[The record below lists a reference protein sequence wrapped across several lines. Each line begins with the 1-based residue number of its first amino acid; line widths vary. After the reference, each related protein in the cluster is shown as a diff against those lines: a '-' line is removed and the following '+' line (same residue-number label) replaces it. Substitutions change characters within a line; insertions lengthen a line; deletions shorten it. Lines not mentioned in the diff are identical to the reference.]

1 MTNRAE
7 LDSGLQPE
15 LQFHKMHGAGNDFV
29 LLDLRR
35 QPAPVE
41 PTRLGDLAK
50 RLSDRRRGIGCDQL
64 LLLHP
69 PQRAESVARYE
80 IRNPDGSAAGQCGNG
95 ARCIALYLEMNGETG
110 QGSFTLESPSGP
122 VHIERCADG
131 EFRIDMGVPGF
142 DPELVPISMTS
153 PDGRYRLESP
163 LGPLEFGAIS
173 MGNPHAVLEVDDVD
187 LAAVET
193 IGPFLGRH
201 EVFPEGCN
209 IGFAEVVDRDT
220 IRLRVY
226 ERGTGET
233 LACGSGA
240 CAAVAVLQRAG
251 RVNETVNVFL
261 PGGHLVIEWRGIGL
275 NIRMKGP
282 ATHVFSGKVNHE

>member
-1 MTNRAE
+1 MTRNPD
-7 LDSGLQPE
+7 LH
-15 LQFHKMHGAGNDFV
+15 FHKMHGAGNDFV

-35 QPAPVE
+35 QTTPEDSV
-41 PTRLGDLAK
+41 RLGELAS
-50 RLSDRRRGIGCDQL
+50 RLANRHLGIGCDQVL
-64 LLLHP
+64 LLYP
-69 PQRAESVARYE
+69 PEETGHLVRYA
-80 IRNPDGSAAGQCGNG
+80 IRNPDGSEAGQCGNG

-131 EFRIDMGVPGF
+131 EFRIDMGVPAF
-142 DPELVPISMTS
+142 EPEVVPVTLNS

-163 LGPLEFGAIS
+163 TGPLEFGAVS
-173 MGNPHAVLEVDDVD
+173 MGNPHAVLEVEDVA
-187 LAAVET
+187 LAPVGT
-193 IGPFLGRH
+193 TGPFLGKH
-201 EVFPEGCN
+201 PVFPAGCN
-209 IGFAEVVDRDT
+209 IGFAEIVNRDT

-240 CAAVAVLQRAG
+240 CGAVAVLHRAG
-251 RVNETVNVFL
+251 RVNDTVNVFL
-261 PGGHLVIEWRGIGL
+261 PGGHLVIEWRGLGR